1 MPRFSKVHNPTHH
14 QYTMVSLEDFQG
26 VKNWLDPLVDEVLKN
41 IAEEVADIARQ
52 SQPPEGFADSDK
64 STDVR
69 RNLSGW
75 PDDWY
80 PHKHLRASIDVEPSH
95 FKEGGWLVRAKRP
108 HAHLVEYGHWMIHAD
123 GTPALDESGRP
134 MFVPPHAF
142 MRPAKDKV
150 MARLGAMEL

>member
-1 MPRFSKVHNPTHH
+1 MPRYSKVHNPTHH

-41 IAEEVADIARQ
+41 IAEEVAEIARQ

-64 STDVR
+64 STDVK

-95 FKEGGWLVRAKRP
+95 FKDGGWLVRAKRP

-134 MFVPPHAF
+134 KFVPPHAF
-142 MRPAKDKV
+142 MRPAKDEV

>member
-1 MPRFSKVHNPTHH
+1 MPRYSKVHNPTHH
-14 QYTMVSLEDFQG
+14 QYTMVSLEDYQG

-41 IAEEVADIARQ
+41 IAEEIADKARSSDAFQ
-52 SQPPEGFADSDK
+52 DSEK

-75 PDDWY
+75 PDEWY

-134 MFVPPHAF
+134 KFVPPHAF
-142 MRPAKDKV
+142 LRPAKDEV